1 MGLFLNRKDNISKGY
16 RVTLE
21 LEQKERY
28 GFSPR
33 IEKTQQCFSPPLKR
47 APMNAPN
54 RYYDELKRNI
64 RERAAKMQ
72 SLKAANQRTITEE
85 CTFRPAVNPTSTKIA
100 YN

>member
-1 MGLFLNRKDNISKGY
+1 MSLFLNRKDNISKGY

-21 LEQKERY
+21 LEQKERF

-33 IEKTQQCFSPPLKR
+33 IEKTQQSFSPPLKR
-47 APMNAPN
+47 APMNEPN

-72 SLKAANQRTITEE
+72 SLQAAN
-85 CTFRPAVNPTSTKIA
+85 
-100 YN
+100 